1 MNKQTYPNRRFP
13 EWLKKP
19 LTISGGY
26 RTVTS
31 CVGNKSLHTICTEGR
46 CPNRS
51 ECFSA
56 GTAAFLILGNI
67 CTRSCSFCGVCHGTP
82 LPLDEEDPNRV
93 ALAAQSLNLHHIV
106 ITSVTR
112 DDLLDGGA
120 TCFSETVH
128 QCRTLMPQSTIE
140 ILVPDFC
147 GKQKS
152 LDIVVACRPDIL
164 NHNLETVPRLY
175 QKIRPQ
181 ADYHRSLELL
191 AYSGKK
197 NILTKSGLMVGLG
210 ETKEEIVAILKDLYA
225 VDCRIVT
232 IGQICNRHQGTYR
245 FIDLFLRNNS
255 LIWKK
260 LVEK

>member
-1 MNKQTYPNRRFP
+1 M
-13 EWLKKP
+13 KK
-19 LTISGGY
+19 I
-26 RTVTS
+26 
-31 CVGNKSLHTICTEGR
+31 
-46 CPNRS
+46 
-51 ECFSA
+51 
-56 GTAAFLILGNI
+56 
-67 CTRSCSFCGVCHGTP
+67 
-82 LPLDEEDPNRV
+82 PNRV

-232 IGQICNRHQGTYR
+232 IGQYLQPSPRH
-245 FIDLFLRNNS
+245 IP
-255 LIWKK
+255 
-260 LVEK
+260 VH